1 MNIRGLIYTG
11 IDGWGKLASLL
22 EQYTVQGVFI
32 LVDENTANYCLPV
45 LLEHCPR
52 LKESHVIRIQAGEE
66 FKTIS
71 TTSLIWQELSDY
83 GALRN
88 SMLLCLGGGVITDM
102 GGFAAAT
109 FKRGIDFALIPTT
122 LLGMVDAGIGGKTA
136 LNLNGL
142 KNQVGLFAM
151 PKGVF
156 LFPEFLKT
164 LPERQLASGFAEMVK
179 HALISDRVHYNEL
192 IKCNLLK
199 DKGAESLILRSA
211 SIKVGVVESDPH
223 ETGRRK
229 TLNLGHTIG
238 HALESYSM
246 HHDSEPLLH
255 GEALAAGLVCEAF
268 ISMRVL
274 GLPESDLQSIS
285 NFITWHFPHYR
296 LKPSACN
303 DIIAYMLKD
312 KKIDS
317 PGKINFSLLQSIGK
331 SVVDQYPGE
340 KLIRESMHFYVN
352 IEFGFFS

>member
-1 MNIRGLIYTG
+1 MNLRSLIYTG
-11 IDGWGKLASLL
+11 IDGWGKLASLV
-22 EQYTVQGVFI
+22 EQYGAQGVFI
-32 LVDENTANYCLPV
+32 LVDDNTSTFCLPV
-45 LLEHCPR
+45 LLNHCPG
-52 LKESHVIRIQAGEE
+52 LKDPKIIKIQPGEE
-66 FKTIS
+66 YKTIS
-71 TTSLIWQELSDY
+71 TTSDIWQELIDQ

-88 SMLLCLGGGVITDM
+88 SLLLCLGGGVITDI

-109 FKRGIDFALIPTT
+109 FKRGMDFALIPTT

-151 PKGVF
+151 PKGIF
-156 LFPEFLKT
+156 LFPEFLKS
-164 LPERQLASGFAEMVK
+164 LPERQVKSGIAEMLK
-179 HALISDRVHYNEL
+179 HALISDKVHYNEL
-192 IKCNLLK
+192 LQSNML
-199 DKGAESLILRSA
+199 KGANSESLILRSA

-229 TLNLGHTIG
+229 VLNLGHTIG
-238 HALESYSM
+238 HALETYSIQ
-246 HHDSEPLLH
+246 HDAEPLLH
-255 GEALAAGLVCEAF
+255 GEAIAAGLICEAF
-268 ISMRVL
+268 ISMRML

-317 PGKINFSLLQSIGK
+317 PGKINFSLLQTIGRPL
-331 SVVDQYPGE
+331 VDQYPGE